1 MAVSTEDV
9 RNVALLAR
17 LAIDDARL
25 PALVQEL
32 NGILGH
38 MDALQAVVLADAL
51 VNETAPI
58 GMPLRPDG
66 LAPVSL
72 ARPRDAFAPAFRD
85 GFFLVPRLATHGDTA
100 AGGISKAGAGDVD
113 DTSDDE

>member
-17 LAIDDARL
+17 LAIDDTRL

-38 MDALQAVVLADAL
+38 MDALQAVVLDDAL
-51 VNETAPI
+51 LHDGAPL

-85 GFFLVPRLATHGDTA
+85 GFFLVPRLATHGDAA
-100 AGGISKAGAGDVD
+100 AGRPANGTSDVD